1 MKKFT
6 VSICVFFVTGFA
18 GAGTFAA
25 APAYPS
31 KPIRLIVPFPPGGGT
46 DILGRALGQHLT
58 MALKQNVIVDN
69 RAGGNTV
76 IGSEIAARSVPDG
89 HTLLV
94 QINNLTALPAL
105 AAGKPLT
112 VTVESFAPITLV
124 AVLPHVLVV
133 PRTVQASS
141 VRELIALAKTAPK
154 KLSYASSGIGTPVH
168 LGGALFAS
176 LAGIDLLHVPYKGA
190 ADYTTAVLGAHV
202 DMTFG
207 SVPTALPHI
216 RTGVLR
222 AIGATTARRIKVLP
236 DLPTIAESG
245 LPGYDISSW
254 YGIFAPAGTPP
265 SIVNLLRAEIARG
278 IATKAVMDRLPD
290 YDLIANTP
298 AEFGVFL
305 RKDAE
310 MTARVIARSGATAD

>member
-1 MKKFT
+1 
-6 VSICVFFVTGFA
+6 
-18 GAGTFAA
+18 
-25 APAYPS
+25 
-31 KPIRLIVPFPPGGGT
+31 L
-46 DILGRALGQHLT
+46 
-58 MALKQNVIVDN
+58 
-69 RAGGNTV
+69 
-76 IGSEIAARSVPDG
+76 IGSEIVAHSVPDG

-112 VTVESFAPITLV
+112 VTVASFAPVTLV
-124 AVLPHVLVV
+124 AVLPHLLVV

-141 VRELIALAKTAPK
+141 VKELIALAKAAPK
-154 KLSYASSGIGTPVH
+154 KLTYASAGIGTPVH

-176 LAGIDLLHVPYKGA
+176 MAGVDLLHVPYKGA

-216 RTGVLR
+216 RTGVLK
-222 AIGATTARRIKVLP
+222 ALGATTAKRVKVLP

-265 SIVNLLRAEIARG
+265 SIVNLLRTEIARG

-305 RKDAE
+305 REDAE